1 MKIRWRDE
9 NVKFKLER
17 TMAGGLCV
25 LCDAKSDILNHHISA
40 EKNCKKKAL

>member
-1 MKIRWRDE
+1 MKIRLRDE

-17 TMAGGLCV
+17 TMAGGLWV

-40 EKNCKKKAL
+40 GKKL